1 MIQSPYSYLETPS
14 LLIDRDI
21 ALANIQ
27 MMQEK
32 ADSLGLKLRPH
43 IKTHRMPYFAKLQLE
58 AGACGIAC
66 AKIGEAEVMADHG
79 IPDIFI
85 ANEVI
90 GIDKYERLKELHRR
104 IHVRIGID
112 NEVQLAQMEQVFATE
127 ARPLEVLIEYEV
139 GEVRTGVTNEDQLVQ
154 LVRAI
159 QACEH
164 VVLKGIFSH
173 EGHTYKADSVEDCC
187 AKAKAAYEK
196 TVRAADRIRSMG
208 VEIDTVSIGATPS
221 VMNGHSFEGITE
233 LRLGTY
239 VFFDVGQ
246 SKAIQDFSH
255 CAASVLASVIS
266 KPEQNRGVLDT
277 GAKALVSQNRPTG
290 ICATAGFGAI
300 KGAEDITIDNLFDEH
315 GVLNSAKFKE
325 LVQIGDKV
333 EVIPS
338 HVCPTVNLYDTAYL
352 VSGGKVIQT
361 LPIACR
367 GKSR

>member
-1 MIQSPYSYLETPS
+1 MITSPYSYLETPS
-14 LLIDRDI
+14 LLIDNDI
-21 ALANIQ
+21 ALANIA
-27 MMQEK
+27 MMQKK

-43 IKTHRMPYFAKLQLE
+43 IKTHRMPYFAKLQME

-66 AKIGEAEVMADHG
+66 AKIGEAEVMADNG
-79 IPDIFI
+79 IGDIFI

-90 GIDKYERLKELHRR
+90 GEDKYERLKALHRR

-112 NEVQLAQMEQVFATE
+112 NEVQLAQMEKVFATE

-139 GEVRTGVTNEDQLVQ
+139 GEVRTGVTSDEQLTR
-154 LVRAI
+154 LVNAI
-159 QACEH
+159 QSSKR

-173 EGHTYKADSVEDCC
+173 EGHTYKADSVADCC
-187 AKAKAAYEK
+187 AKAQAAYAK
-196 TVRAADRIRSMG
+196 TVRAAELIRSLG
-208 VEIDTVSIGATPS
+208 ADIDTVSIGATPS
-221 VMNGHSFEGITE
+221 VMNGSSFEGITE

-239 VFFDVGQ
+239 IFFDVGQ
-246 SKAIQDFSH
+246 SNAIHDFSH
-255 CAASVLASVIS
+255 CAATVLASVIS
-266 KPEQNRGVLDT
+266 KPEGNRVVLDT

-300 KGAEDITIDNLFDEH
+300 KGAEDITIENLFDEH
-315 GVLNSAKFKE
+315 GVLNSEKFKN
-325 LVQIGDKV
+325 LVSVGDKV

-352 VSGGKVIQT
+352 VSNGKVIRT

>member
-1 MIQSPYSYLETPS
+1 MITSPYSYLETPS
-14 LLIDRDI
+14 LLIDNDI
-21 ALANIQ
+21 ALANIA
-27 MMQEK
+27 MMQKK

-43 IKTHRMPYFAKLQLE
+43 IKTHRMPYFAKLQME

-66 AKIGEAEVMADHG
+66 AKIGEAEVMADNG
-79 IPDIFI
+79 IGDIFI

-90 GIDKYERLKELHRR
+90 GEDKYERLKALHRR

-112 NEVQLAQMEQVFATE
+112 NEVQLAQMEKVFATE

-139 GEVRTGVTNEDQLVQ
+139 GEVRTGVTSDEQLTR
-154 LVRAI
+154 LVNAI
-159 QACEH
+159 QSSKR

-173 EGHTYKADSVEDCC
+173 EGHTYKADSVADCC
-187 AKAKAAYEK
+187 AKAQAAYAK
-196 TVRAADRIRSMG
+196 TVRAAELIRSLG
-208 VEIDTVSIGATPS
+208 ADIDTVSIGATPS
-221 VMNGHSFEGITE
+221 VMNGSSFEGITE

-239 VFFDVGQ
+239 IFFDVGQ
-246 SKAIQDFSH
+246 SNAIHDFSH
-255 CAASVLASVIS
+255 CAATVLASVIS
-266 KPEQNRGVLDT
+266 KPEGNRVVLDT

-300 KGAEDITIDNLFDEH
+300 KGAEDITIENLFDEH
-315 GVLNSAKFKE
+315 GVLNSEKFKN
-325 LVQIGDKV
+325 LVSVGDKI

-352 VSGGKVIQT
+352 VSNGKVIRT

>member
-1 MIQSPYSYLETPS
+1 MITSPYSYLETPS
-14 LLIDRDI
+14 LLIDNDI
-21 ALANIQ
+21 ALANIA
-27 MMQEK
+27 MMQKK

-43 IKTHRMPYFAKLQLE
+43 IKTHRMPYFAKLQME

-66 AKIGEAEVMADHG
+66 AKIGEAEVMADNG
-79 IPDIFI
+79 IGDIFI

-90 GIDKYERLKELHRR
+90 GEDKYERLKALHRR
-104 IHVRIGID
+104 VHVRIGID
-112 NEVQLAQMEQVFATE
+112 NEVQLAQMEKVFATE

-139 GEVRTGVTNEDQLVQ
+139 GEVRTGVTSDEQLTR
-154 LVRAI
+154 LVNAI
-159 QACEH
+159 QSSKR

-173 EGHTYKADSVEDCC
+173 EGHTYKADSVADCC
-187 AKAKAAYEK
+187 AKAQAAYAK
-196 TVRAADRIRSMG
+196 TVRAAELIRSLG
-208 VEIDTVSIGATPS
+208 ADIDTVSIGATPS
-221 VMNGHSFEGITE
+221 VMNGSSFEGITE

-239 VFFDVGQ
+239 IFFDVGQ
-246 SKAIQDFSH
+246 SNAIHDFSH
-255 CAASVLASVIS
+255 CAATVLASVIS
-266 KPEQNRGVLDT
+266 KPEGNRVVLDT

-300 KGAEDITIDNLFDEH
+300 KGAEDITIENLFDEH
-315 GVLNSAKFKE
+315 GVLNSEKFKT
-325 LVQIGDKV
+325 LVNVGDKV

-352 VSGGKVIQT
+352 VSNGKVIRT

>member
-1 MIQSPYSYLETPS
+1 MITSPYSYLETPS
-14 LLIDRDI
+14 LLIDKDI
-21 ALANIQ
+21 ALANIE
-27 MMQEK
+27 MMQKK

-43 IKTHRMPYFAKLQLE
+43 IKTHRMPYFAKLQME

-66 AKIGEAEVMADHG
+66 AKIGEAEVMADNG
-79 IPDIFI
+79 ISDIFI

-90 GIDKYERLKELHRR
+90 GEDKYERLKNLHRR

-112 NEVQLAQMEQVFATE
+112 NEVQLGQMEKVFATE

-139 GEVRTGVTNEDQLVQ
+139 GEVRTGVTNDEQLIQLVN
-154 LVRAI
+154 AI
-159 QACEH
+159 KKCEH

-173 EGHTYKADSVEDCC
+173 EGHTYKADNIEDCC
-187 AKAKAAYEK
+187 AKAKTAYEK
-196 TVRAADRIRSMG
+196 TVRAAEIIRSMG

-255 CAASVLASVIS
+255 CAATVLASVIS
-266 KPEQNRGVLDT
+266 KPEKNRVVLDT

-315 GVLNSAKFKE
+315 GVLNNEKFKE
-325 LVQIGDKV
+325 MVNIGDKV

-352 VSGGKVIQT
+352 VSDGKVIET

>member
-1 MIQSPYSYLETPS
+1 MITSPYSYLETPS
-14 LLIDRDI
+14 LLIDNDI
-21 ALANIQ
+21 ALANIA
-27 MMQEK
+27 MMQKK

-43 IKTHRMPYFAKLQLE
+43 IKTHRMPYFAKLQME

-66 AKIGEAEVMADHG
+66 AKIGEAEVMADNG
-79 IPDIFI
+79 IGDIFI

-90 GIDKYERLKELHRR
+90 GEDKYERLKALHRR
-104 IHVRIGID
+104 VHVRIGID
-112 NEVQLAQMEQVFATE
+112 NEVQLAQMEKVFATE

-139 GEVRTGVTNEDQLVQ
+139 GEVRTGVTSDEQLTR
-154 LVRAI
+154 LVNAI
-159 QACEH
+159 QSSKR

-173 EGHTYKADSVEDCC
+173 EGHTYKADSVADCC
-187 AKAKAAYEK
+187 AKAQVAYAK
-196 TVRAADRIRSMG
+196 TVRAAELIRSLG
-208 VEIDTVSIGATPS
+208 ADIDTVSIGATPS
-221 VMNGHSFEGITE
+221 VMNGSSFEGITE

-239 VFFDVGQ
+239 IFFDVGQ
-246 SKAIQDFSH
+246 SNAIHDFSH
-255 CAASVLASVIS
+255 CAATVLASVIS
-266 KPEQNRGVLDT
+266 KPEGNRVVLDT

-300 KGAEDITIDNLFDEH
+300 KGAEDITIENLFDEH
-315 GVLNSAKFKE
+315 GILNSEKFKN
-325 LVQIGDKV
+325 LVSVGDKI

-352 VSGGKVIQT
+352 VSNGKVIRT

>member
-1 MIQSPYSYLETPS
+1 MITSPYSYLETPS
-14 LLIDRDI
+14 LLIDNDI
-21 ALANIQ
+21 ALANIA
-27 MMQEK
+27 MMQKK

-43 IKTHRMPYFAKLQLE
+43 IKTHRMPYFAKLQME

-66 AKIGEAEVMADHG
+66 AKIGEAEVMADNG
-79 IPDIFI
+79 IGDIFI

-90 GIDKYERLKELHRR
+90 GEGKYERLKALHRR
-104 IHVRIGID
+104 VHVRIGID
-112 NEVQLAQMEQVFATE
+112 NEVQLAQMEKVFATE

-139 GEVRTGVTNEDQLVQ
+139 GEVRTGVTSDEQLTR
-154 LVRAI
+154 LVNAI
-159 QACEH
+159 QSSKR

-173 EGHTYKADSVEDCC
+173 EGHTYKADSVADCC
-187 AKAKAAYEK
+187 AKAQVAYAK
-196 TVRAADRIRSMG
+196 TVRAAELIRSLG
-208 VEIDTVSIGATPS
+208 ADIDTVSIGATPS
-221 VMNGHSFEGITE
+221 VMNGSSFEGITE

-239 VFFDVGQ
+239 IFFDVGQ
-246 SKAIQDFSH
+246 SNAIHDFSH
-255 CAASVLASVIS
+255 CAATVLASVIS
-266 KPEQNRGVLDT
+266 KPEGNRVVLDT

-300 KGAEDITIDNLFDEH
+300 KGAEDITIENLFDEH
-315 GVLNSAKFKE
+315 GILNSEKFKN
-325 LVQIGDKV
+325 LVSVGDKI

-352 VSGGKVIQT
+352 VSNGKVIRT